1 MVGNDVNYFLIE
13 PCIIY
18 ANKNYLT
25 YQVASF
31 TGEKQAVE
39 KYDKSLKSAYK
50 SGVKEG
56 LAAGLGMGTVMLLMF
71 CGYSLGIWYGAKLIL
86 ERGYTGAKV
95 MNVIFAVLTGSL

>member
-1 MVGNDVNYFLIE
+1 M
-13 PCIIY
+13 
-18 ANKNYLT
+18 

-50 SGVKEG
+50 TGVKEG

-95 MNVIFAVLTGSL
+95 MNVIFAVLTASL